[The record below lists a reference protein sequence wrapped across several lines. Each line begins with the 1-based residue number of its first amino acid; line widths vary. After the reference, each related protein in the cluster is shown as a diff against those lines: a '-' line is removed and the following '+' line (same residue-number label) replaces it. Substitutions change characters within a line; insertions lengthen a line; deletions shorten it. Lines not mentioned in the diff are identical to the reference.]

1 MHTYLPQDRRRSL
14 AAQRP
19 LPANAQGSALF
30 ADIAGSTALITRF
43 ATELDSRRGIEAVVP
58 MSVPSFRR

>member
-30 ADIAGSTALITRF
+30 ADIAGSTSLITRF
-43 ATELDSRRGIEAVVP
+43 ATELGS
-58 MSVPSFRR
+58 